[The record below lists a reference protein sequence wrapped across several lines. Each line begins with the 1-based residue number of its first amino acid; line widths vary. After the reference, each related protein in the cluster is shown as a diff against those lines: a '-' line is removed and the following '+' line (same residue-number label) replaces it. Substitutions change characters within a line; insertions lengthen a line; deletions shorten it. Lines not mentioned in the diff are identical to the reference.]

1 MTRSIRAICRSAV
14 FALLL
19 ASAAPGF
26 AQVEQ
31 GRLLGTVKDAQGG
44 VLPGVMVTATSPA
57 LIGQRTAI
65 SETDGRYLI
74 TNLPSGPY
82 ALKFEL
88 QGFQAFLR
96 QNIVVTQGSTLTI
109 DATLELAS
117 VAETVTV
124 TGDSPMVDTT
134 STKVGATFSGEALV
148 GVPSS
153 TDLWGNLAQTPGVRM
168 QGYDV
173 GGSHKSQQTGF
184 DSFGVRGQNKVMFE
198 GIDTTEGDSAAF
210 FYADFYAVSE
220 VSVTAI
226 GGDVE
231 SSSPGATNVQN
242 FKAGGNRFSGLE
254 HLTYEPVGRWMAD
267 NVDDASRLRGFTG
280 NPNLSFWE
288 GHAELGGPVLKEK
301 LWFFGAFNKFHL
313 EQRISGVDPSVAT
326 DITDVTDPMLKLTW
340 RAGRKDTF
348 VGFLMPRNN
357 KVKPNRGLSASTLPE
372 SVLAQDSKTWI
383 KKFEWQRIWS
393 NRMFMD
399 VRVAACC
406 EVWPMG
412 TKVDPAVKPPASDS
426 ATGLV
431 SGAGWNAFTLDYGKP
446 QTLGTLTYFL
456 PTRNGSHDVKI
467 GYEYI
472 LNHYRQGINGQ
483 SGPIQ
488 YLPRSGQTDQIQLA
502 DVGSFDDFGDRW
514 QPGYDNNAMFSLFA
528 QDRWA
533 PNDRLT
539 ITAGLRFGHQRPY
552 YEEGTR
558 SPILA
563 DVFPAQ
569 TVPERTLLKRSNV
582 APRLGVAYDLFG
594 NNKTAVKAFY
604 GRYYAIYGNNFTSLN
619 PGGANYRTYQFVD
632 PNRNGVYDGPSE
644 LGALISSTGGSSTTI
659 DPDLK
664 QPYGDEISGSVEH
677 QFWGETSVRAV
688 YVHKTSKNVFGVVNV
703 ARLNAITVPV
713 TVADPFDATRSL
725 NLLDIPASLRGV
737 VRNQFTNIPDSDA
750 TYDTVAF
757 SAQHRFHRGLFVQ
770 GGIDRQWR
778 DEIRAASTLSTSP
791 LNTDPIGVYS
801 NGSTYPLNYSA
812 DVSNR
817 QKNTNWQARLL
828 GRYEVPVAG
837 LGIGANIRVQ
847 SGYPYSPVANV
858 RLPVA
863 GTVNVFVDDIDNR
876 HADTAA
882 LFDLRLDKAIALGGG
897 AKVSGMLDIY
907 NVTNSNAVTNFFLT
921 SGATYNRIIAALNPR
936 TLQLGLRL
944 SF

>member
-1 MTRSIRAICRSAV
+1 MSVSTRLSRR
-14 FALLL
+14 LG
-19 ASAAPGF
+19 SAAFLLVAAAPAY

-31 GRLLGTVKDAQGG
+31 GRLLGTVRDAQGG
-44 VLPGVMVTATSPA
+44 VLPGVTVTATSPA
-57 LIGQRTAI
+57 LIGQRTALTE
-65 SETDGRYLI
+65 SDGRYLI
-74 TNLPSGPY
+74 TNLVSGPY
-82 ALKFEL
+82 SLKFEL
-88 QGFQAFLR
+88 QGFQPFLR

-109 DATLELAS
+109 DTTLELAS
-117 VAETVTV
+117 LAENVTV
-124 TGDSPMVDTT
+124 TGASPMVDTT
-134 STKVGATFSGEALV
+134 TTNVGATFSGEALV

-173 GGSHKSQQTGF
+173 GGSHKSQQTGY
-184 DSFGVRGQNKVMFE
+184 DAFGVRGQNKMMFE
-198 GIDTTEGDSAAF
+198 GVDTTEGDSAAF

-231 SSSPGATNVQN
+231 SSSPGATNVQT

-254 HLTYEPVGRWMAD
+254 HLTYEPVGKWMAN
-267 NVDDASRLRGFTG
+267 NVDEATRARGFTG

-288 GHAELGGPVLKEK
+288 THVELGGPVVRDQ
-301 LWFFGAFNKFHL
+301 LWFYGAFNTFHL
-313 EQRISGVDPSVAT
+313 EQRISGVDPAVAT

-340 RAGRKDTF
+340 RTGTKDTF
-348 VGFLMPRNN
+348 IGFLMPRNN
-357 KVKPNRGLSASTLPE
+357 KLKPNRGLSASTLPE
-372 SVLAQDSKTWI
+372 AVLAQDSKTWI
-383 KKFEWQRIWS
+383 KKIEWQRVWS

-406 EVWPMG
+406 EVWPMS
-412 TKVDPAVKPPASDS
+412 TKVDPALKPPTSDS

-456 PTRNGSHDVKI
+456 PAKRGSHDIKI

-488 YLPRSGQTDQIQLA
+488 YLPRNGQIDQIQLA
-502 DVGSFDDFGDRW
+502 DVGRYADFGDSW
-514 QPGYDNNAMFSLFA
+514 QPGYDNNSMFSVLA

-533 PNDRLT
+533 PRDRLT

-558 SPILA
+558 NPVLA

-569 TVPERTLLKRSNV
+569 TVAGKTILTRNNV
-582 APRLGVAYDLFG
+582 APRLGLAYDLFG

-619 PGGANYRTYQFVD
+619 PGGANYRTYQFLD
-632 PNRNGVYDGPSE
+632 PNRNGVYDGPQE
-644 LGALISSTGGSSTTI
+644 LGALRSSSGGSSTTI
-659 DPDLK
+659 DPNLK
-664 QPYGDEISGSVEH
+664 QPYGDEYSGSVEH

-688 YVHKTSKNVFGVVNV
+688 YVHKISRNIFGVVNA
-703 ARLNAITVPV
+703 ARLGNVNVPL
-713 TVADPFDATRSL
+713 TSANPFDSAQVL
-725 NLLDIPASLRGV
+725 HLLDIPVSLRGV
-737 VRNQFTNIPDSDA
+737 VQNQFTNIPDSDA
-750 TYDTVAF
+750 TYDTLSF
-757 SAQHRFHRGLFVQ
+757 SAQRRFRRGLFIQ

-778 DEIRAASTLSTSP
+778 DEIRSPGGPNTSP

-801 NGSTYPLNYSA
+801 FGSTYPLTYSA
-812 DVSNR
+812 DTSNR

-828 GRYEVPVAG
+828 ARYELPVAG
-837 LGIGANIRVQ
+837 IGLGANMRVQ
-847 SGYPYSPVANV
+847 SGYPYSPIANV
-858 RLPVA
+858 ALPNA
-863 GTVNVFVDDIDNR
+863 GTQNVFVDAIENR
-876 HADTAA
+876 HADNAA
-882 LFDLRLDKAIALGGG
+882 LFDVRLDKSITLKGD
-897 AKVSGMLDIY
+897 AKVTGMLDIY
-907 NVTNSNAVTNFFLT
+907 NLTNSNAVTNFFLT

-944 SF
+944 TF